1 MRKGEA
7 KLSARSIRPEDERW
21 RWCVPADVGSAAAE
35 WNKEE
40 PVATSTGSGVLRRGE
55 EHPNLARGSSGWPIG
70 CLHDAA

>member
-7 KLSARSIRPEDERW
+7 MLSARLSRPEDERW

-40 PVATSTGSGVLRRGE
+40 PVATSTGSSVLRRGE
-55 EHPNLARGSSGWPIG
+55 EHFVFARSSSG
-70 CLHDAA
+70 